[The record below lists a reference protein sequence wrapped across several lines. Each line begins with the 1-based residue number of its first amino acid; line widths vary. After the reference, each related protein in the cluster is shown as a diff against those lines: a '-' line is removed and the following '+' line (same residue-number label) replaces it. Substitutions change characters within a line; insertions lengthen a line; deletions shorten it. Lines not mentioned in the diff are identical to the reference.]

1 MSDTDDLLQ
10 QVRELAIF
18 VRRQD
23 LTPEERVIR
32 DRIMRRMEDVMP
44 AINSLLLPLTQSD
57 TSDKEE

>member
-57 TSDKEE
+57 SSDKEE